1 MIKFEYIV
9 KVVFINFMAILL
21 GFFLAINLSTI
32 LGQSGDWGVL
42 SAGLITA
49 VLETTSKI
57 LYRTKKKL
65 IFQISPFL
73 TKSWW
78 SFLIF

>member
-1 MIKFEYIV
+1 MIKFEYMV
-9 KVVFINFMAILL
+9 RVVFINFIAILL

-49 VLETTSKI
+49 VLETISKI

-65 IFQISPFL
+65 IF
-73 TKSWW
+73 
-78 SFLIF
+78 

>member
-1 MIKFEYIV
+1 MFKFQYIIN
-9 KVVFINFMAILL
+9 VVFINFTAILL

-49 VLETTSKI
+49 VLETISKI
-57 LYRTKKKL
+57 LYKFKKKL
-65 IFQISPFL
+65 IF
-73 TKSWW
+73 
-78 SFLIF
+78 

>member
-1 MIKFEYIV
+1 MFKFQYIIN
-9 KVVFINFMAILL
+9 VVFINFTAILL

-49 VLETTSKI
+49 VLETISKI

-65 IFQISPFL
+65 IF
-73 TKSWW
+73 
-78 SFLIF
+78 

>member
-1 MIKFEYIV
+1 MLKFQYIIKI
-9 KVVFINFMAILL
+9 VFINFIAILL

-49 VLETTSKI
+49 VLEATSRI
-57 LYRTKKKL
+57 LYKTKKKL
-65 IFQISPFL
+65 IF
-73 TKSWW
+73 
-78 SFLIF
+78 